1 MHGLNPNKAIG
12 PDGISTWFLKEM
24 AHSVT
29 PSLSKIFQASID
41 QGQTPEDWKTANVS
55 LIFEKG
61 DKSKPANY

>member
-24 AHSVT
+24 AHSVA
-29 PSLSKIFQASID
+29 PSLSKIFQVSID